1 MLCLKVKDLSFI
13 EFNEFKKKKKDFG
26 TNLSYDPG
34 NIWCYLKSDSSLA
47 ELANL
52 MATPRDAVPIF
63 TSAWEKPHPLPMA
76 SSSPGSCG
84 NHVSKGFKAN
94 VCIQPFIN
102 NHAALSN
109 DELSWGGIKT
119 KALLGLFLT

>member
-1 MLCLKVKDLSFI
+1 MLLKAVS
-13 EFNEFKKKKKDFG
+13 
-26 TNLSYDPG
+26 T
-34 NIWCYLKSDSSLA
+34 LA
-47 ELANL
+47 ELVNL
-52 MATPRDAVPIF
+52 MAAPRDSVHIF

-84 NHVSKGFKAN
+84 NHVSKGFRAN

-109 DELSWGGIKT
+109 DELS
-119 KALLGLFLT
+119 